1 MSNTQPQSAPRAH
14 GTPQNP
20 YSSASRWRHQESSSF
35 ARHAIS
41 HEHPDATAAQA
52 HIDAAAPQG
61 LNGDSPVSSA
71 DAGEVVCGPL
81 LNYCHMQDGHWE
93 GSVLIVLNGGGKEQ
107 VSVPTL
113 CLQRVGPRGE
123 ALAQAS
129 AESAQQVQGFR
140 LYSDPRNT
148 FWRFD
153 IRVPMELSEV
163 QYAYEFLSLRFSSAD
178 KPRVNHFSIPAAGES
193 MRIMFHSCN
202 GFSVGTDEDAYSGTP
217 LWKDVLRKHDVAPFH
232 VMLGGGDQIY
242 NDGIRVSGPLRPWT
256 GISNPK
262 KRRDFPFS
270 EKLRAECDDYYLNN
284 YLRWYNTAP
293 FAIAN
298 GQIPQVNI
306 WDDHDIID
314 GFGSYVSDFM
324 TCDVFRGIGGTAHK
338 YYMLFQH
345 HLAPP
350 ASTYTSDFRGEGADP
365 AQLVNTFVAEQRPGS
380 QYIIGAKPGPYVAE
394 RSFNMYARLGARMA
408 MLGIDARTERTRHQ
422 VNYPETYKLLYQR
435 LRDELQ
441 AAADSEQPIQHL
453 VLLLGIPIAYPRLTW
468 LENILR
474 SPIIGPIKFLSRRF
488 GIGGGLFNHFDGSVD
503 LLDDLDDHYT
513 AKTHK
518 VERRELIESMQQIAA
533 EYNVRVTILGGDV
546 HLAALG
552 RFYSNPKLKI
562 PVEEDY
568 RYMANIVSSAIV
580 NKPPPQAVAN
590 LLARRNKIH
599 HLDAHTDETML
610 DLFNKDPGSTP
621 KTANHNKCTM
631 PSRNFAMIT
640 ENSPNNQPPLTNGE
654 TETKCFAGKD
664 GHAQMH
670 KGEVG
675 AGTEHKAASDAFGQG
690 NDGSLDICINVEKD
704 QHDAEGPTQAY
715 GLTVPVLRKGAGNVP
730 RS

>member
-1 MSNTQPQSAPRAH
+1 MSNSLSQAAH

-35 ARHAIS
+35 SRHAVS
-41 HEHPDATAAQA
+41 HPHPDAAAAQA
-52 HIDAAAPQG
+52 HIDGVAPQG
-61 LNGDSPVSSA
+61 LNGDGPVSSG
-71 DAGEVVCGPL
+71 DSSEVVCGPL

-93 GSVLIVLNGGGKEQ
+93 GSVLIVLNGGGKKQ
-107 VSVPTL
+107 GPVPVL
-113 CLQRVGPRGE
+113 SLQRAGARGQAGAE
-123 ALAQAS
+123 AAGAPVKQIS
-129 AESAQQVQGFR
+129 GFR

-153 IRVPMELSEV
+153 ITVPMEPTEV
-163 QYAYEFLSLRFSSAD
+163 QYAYEFPGLRFSNPE
-178 KPRVNHFSIPAAGES
+178 KPQVNRFSVPAAGES
-193 MRIMFHSCN
+193 MRLMFHSCN
-202 GFSVGTDEDAYSGTP
+202 GFSVGTDEEAFSGTP
-217 LWKDVLRKHDVAPFH
+217 LWKDVLRKHEAAPFH

-256 GISNPK
+256 DISNPK

-270 EKLRAECDDYYLNN
+270 EQLRAECDDYYLKN

-314 GFGSYVSDFM
+314 GFGSYVNDFM

-338 YYMLFQH
+338 YYMIFQH

-350 ASTYTSDFRGEGADP
+350 VSTYTSGKTPTVRMGADP
-365 AQLVNTFVAEQRPGS
+365 AQQVDTFVAEQNPGS

-441 AAADSEQPIQHL
+441 AAASSEQPIDHL
-453 VLLLGIPIAYPRLTW
+453 ILLLGIPIAYP
-468 LENILR
+468 
-474 SPIIGPIKFLSRRF
+474 FLSRRF

-518 VERRELIESMQQIAA
+518 AERRELIESMQKIAA

-562 PVEEDY
+562 PVEEDS

-599 HLDAHTDETML
+599 HLNEQTDETML
-610 DLFNKDPGSTP
+610 DLFDRDPGSTP
-621 KTANHNKCTM
+621 KTAGHNKCTM

-640 ENSPNNQPPLTNGE
+640 ENSPNNPAAAAAAVTNGA
-654 TETKCFAGKD
+654 TETKSFVGKD

-670 KGEVG
+670 QGEVG
-675 AGTEHKAASDAFGQG
+675 AGTGHRAASDAFGQG
-690 NDGSLDICINVEKD
+690 NDGSLDIRINVEKD
-704 QHDAEGPTQAY
+704 QHNAEGPTQAY
-715 GLTVPVLRKGAGNVP
+715 GLTVPVLRKRAAGGP
-730 RS
+730 Q